1 MDILTAND
9 RVGHYPES
17 WYAASA
23 DALPQQPSASG
34 DLRADVCVIG
44 AGFTGLSA
52 ALHLAEKGY
61 DVILLDAHRVGWG
74 ASGRNGGQ
82 VSGTQRLDQD
92 ELEQMVGP
100 ETARD
105 LWSISQDAVTLVRD
119 LDKTHKTNAKW
130 VSGVIHADHRER
142 FVKHSH
148 DYAKKL
154 QDDYGYDLIKSLS
167 KSEIHDLV
175 ASKAYYGGTLDMGSG
190 HIHPLRFA
198 LGLARA
204 CLAKGVRIFETSRV
218 TGLTEGAPAV
228 VTTANAKITADFV
241 VMGCNGYLGHLEG
254 KVAARVMPIN
264 NFIVAT
270 EPLSD
275 ERARDLIRDNHAVAD
290 SKFVINYFRLSE
302 DNRMLFGGTESYGYK
317 FPRSIAESVRK
328 PMQEIY
334 PQLAGVKIDYA
345 WGGTLGITMN
355 RMPHFARLS
364 GNILSASG
372 YSGHGVAMATMGGKL
387 AAEAISGQAERF
399 DVMANVPTMRFPG
412 GAMFRSPLLVLA
424 MLWYSL
430 RDKM

>member
-154 QDDYGYDLIKSLS
+154 QDDYGYDLIKPLS

-175 ASKAYYGGTLDMGSG
+175 GSKAYYGGTLDMGSG